1 MDSIAK
7 DMKKRID
14 LKQKELKGLSDDKI
28 RQMHLEIYDS
38 ARKSKKEIDAFFLA
52 AIKKEVQRRW
62 QATSWIWKRKSHAE
76 DYEKWNAHHT
86 KVERQATQW
95 AIDKLSHNRDP
106 ESQET
111 VKRLKNYLETL

>member
-1 MDSIAK
+1 MTDWLTTDRDDLRFEDTSVGRV
-7 DMKKRID
+7 KK
-14 LKQKELKGLSDDKI
+14 KI
-28 RQMHLEIYDS
+28 WE
-38 ARKSKKEIDAFFLA
+38 ATNEEIDAILLA

-76 DYEKWNAHHT
+76 DYGKWNAHHT

-95 AIDKLSHNRDP
+95 VIDKLSHNRDP